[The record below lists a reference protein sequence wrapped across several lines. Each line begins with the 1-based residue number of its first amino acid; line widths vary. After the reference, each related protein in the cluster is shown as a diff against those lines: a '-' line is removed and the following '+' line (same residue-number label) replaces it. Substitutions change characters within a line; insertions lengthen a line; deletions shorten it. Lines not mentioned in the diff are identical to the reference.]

1 MFHAVLNHAVRHSV
15 AQKRFAI
22 YQMLYTRKT
31 LSSSAKQPTSVPKK
45 LMRLRNE
52 FMKTNN
58 PGRKPMRMPNK
69 LSTPCWVEMIHDL
82 VFGAGFSYSRIAYRI
97 RVSPSTIQ
105 KLATDVHRKPRH
117 YVFHAL
123 LCLHFKVFHGENVR
137 PRALAYWN
145 SKKAKK

>member
-1 MFHAVLNHAVRHSV
+1 MSYIVNQAVRNTA

-22 YQMLYTRKT
+22 YQWLHTRKT
-31 LSSSAKQPTSVPKK
+31 LLSSTKQPKSVPKK
-45 LMRLRNE
+45 LRQLRNE
-52 FMKTNN
+52 FMKINN
-58 PGRKPMRMPNK
+58 PGKKPIRMTHN

-105 KLATDVHRKPRH
+105 KLATDAQRKPRH